1 MAHLQ
6 PARPSSQLG
15 SPVSRDIPE
24 RQEEDADCPDF
35 ADGNN
40 TVAETQG
47 RGWAAPASHEGLWL
61 ALLVLGSAKVGC
73 HALLQGFFPT
83 QGSNPGLRH
92 CQWILSHMSH
102 QGSIKTEN
110 PHGQRSLMG

>member
-61 ALLVLGSAKVGC
+61 ALLVLGSAKHLPAASFERCLC
-73 HALLQGFFPT
+73 HAFSPSLLG
-83 QGSNPGLRH
+83 G
-92 CQWILSHMSH
+92 
-102 QGSIKTEN
+102 
-110 PHGQRSLMG
+110 